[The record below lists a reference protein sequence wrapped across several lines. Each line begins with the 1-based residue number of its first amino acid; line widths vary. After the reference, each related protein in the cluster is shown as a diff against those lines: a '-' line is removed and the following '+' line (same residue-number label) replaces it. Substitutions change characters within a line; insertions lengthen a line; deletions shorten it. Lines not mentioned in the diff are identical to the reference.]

1 MKKRPACL
9 AAMLL
14 ALLALAFSSCAEEE
28 GSGLDG
34 PPDSSEV
41 HPNSR
46 PWSDWH
52 QHKVVDA
59 LRSLKVKA
67 LGSCRCSWNCKYGS
81 RVCGAAGSS
90 KLSKVKKGG
99 N

>member
-1 MKKRPACL
+1 MKKRPAYL

-41 HPNSR
+41 HPN
-46 PWSDWH
+46 
-52 QHKVVDA
+52 
-59 LRSLKVKA
+59 
-67 LGSCRCSWNCKYGS
+67 LGP
-81 RVCGAAGSS
+81 GAAGIST
-90 KLSKVKKGG
+90 KW
-99 N
+99 

>member
-41 HPNSR
+41 HPT
-46 PWSDWH
+46 
-52 QHKVVDA
+52 
-59 LRSLKVKA
+59 
-67 LGSCRCSWNCKYGS
+67 LGP
-81 RVCGAAGSS
+81 
-90 KLSKVKKGG
+90 GG
-99 N
+99 TGISTKW